1 MINRLLRRMTI
12 RSRLVFLFVLLLIIC
27 SGFIVLIINN
37 QAKLTEQLQ
46 QANEVNSR
54 VERSLLLASGRVL
67 SARINLMRYV
77 SGAVP
82 NPNEALGD
90 IYQAKGLL
98 GQVLSMLNMPE
109 QTTVVEATL
118 AEIDEYQTLIGR
130 VQTALISGMANVDA
144 LLSDANQME
153 VDIVQR
159 IESIVAENTQR
170 MDTANAV
177 QVAKARRQVI
187 YLTVG
192 CGAALFLTL
201 VLFRWVERS
210 VARPIHELRDGAEAL
225 RTGRLDARI
234 PVVGQ
239 DELSLL
245 ARSFNQ
251 MSAHISQSYTNL
263 ENRVVDRTR
272 AAEARA
278 LQLQVA
284 AEVARDAA
292 SASELDS
299 LLFRAVNLIRDRF
312 NFYHVG
318 IFLID
323 DLGKF
328 AVLRAATGELGRSL
342 LQREYKLR
350 VGEVGIIGYTTGT
363 GTARIVND
371 VDADFGYQR
380 DAKLPDTKSEMSIP
394 LKVGKTVIGALDVQS
409 HILNAF
415 SEDDMAALQI
425 LADQLAVA
433 IKNMRLVGELEDRL
447 AEINTLYRRYTQESL
462 VRVSHDTQP
471 LGFQYD
477 LLSLQMG
484 QQRLAPETMAKLR
497 AGQKVTVT
505 EEVQGAVKS
514 RLFAPLMLYDQMIGV
529 LGFDQD
535 DPNHQWSDD
544 EIVIIEAVSNQVIL
558 ALDNARLLDET
569 QLRTD
574 QLRLLQDVTA
584 TAAAHTSVGELLDD
598 VCQKMRSGLDAERC
612 MIAMVDYGG
621 MEATTTALASA
632 RPLPP
637 ELSAKGIKIALTQNV
652 LFAPALREK
661 KSRVWSDEHGLT
673 GAFSGIGIPSQPV
686 IYSVV
691 VIPLLVRE
699 TVIGLIGLEISDPS
713 RRFSEEDLQLFDQL
727 SVQISTAVE
736 VARSVEQSRVRAER
750 ERMIGEITARMRA
763 TMDVETV
770 LRTAVDEIYHSGDY
784 TEVSVYLAT
793 EEDVEK

>member
-1 MINRLLRRMTI
+1 MINRLLRRLTI
-12 RSRLVFLFVLLLIIC
+12 RGRMASLLVLLLIIC
-27 SGFIVLIINN
+27 AGFFILMINN

-46 QANEVNSR
+46 QASNVNSR

-77 SGAVP
+77 TGAVP
-82 NPNEALGD
+82 SPNEALGD
-90 IYQAKGLL
+90 VNQAKDLL
-98 GQVLSMLNMPE
+98 EQALSLLTIAE
-109 QTTVVEATL
+109 QNTAIEATL
-118 AEIDEYQTLIGR
+118 AEIDEYQTLIGK
-130 VQTALISGMANVDA
+130 VQTVLTSGMNDVDV
-144 LLSDANQME
+144 LLSDAYKKE
-153 VDIVQR
+153 LDIEQR
-159 IESIVAENTQR
+159 IESVVAENTQR
-170 MDTANAV
+170 MDAENTS
-177 QVAKARRQVI
+177 QIAKARRQLI
-187 YLTVG
+187 YLSLG
-192 CGAALFLTL
+192 CGAALIL
-201 VLFRWVERS
+201 VLIMVRLVERS
-210 VARPIHELRDGAEAL
+210 IAQPIRELREGAEAL
-225 RTGRLDARI
+225 RSGRLDARI

-251 MSAHISQSYTNL
+251 MTAQIAQSYTNL

-318 IFLID
+318 ILLID

-371 VDADFGYQR
+371 VDADFGYRR
-380 DAKLPDTKSEMSIP
+380 DVKLPDTKSEMAIP
-394 LKVGKTVIGALDVQS
+394 LKVGKAVIGALDVQS
-409 HILNAF
+409 DKLNAF
-415 SEDDMAALQI
+415 GEDDLAALQI

-484 QQRLAPETMAKLR
+484 QQRLAPDVLAKLR
-497 AGQKVTVT
+497 AGQKVIVR
-505 EEVQGAVKS
+505 EEVQGLVKS

-584 TAAAHTSVGELLDD
+584 TAAAHTSVTELLND
-598 VCQKMRSGLDAERC
+598 VSQKMRSGLDAERC
-612 MIAMVDYGG
+612 MIAMVDGG
-621 MEATTTALASA
+621 RMEATTTALASA
-632 RPLPP
+632 RPLPQ
-637 ELSAKGIKIALTQNV
+637 ELTTMGSKIPLAQND
-652 LFAPALREK
+652 LFGQALREK
-661 KSRVWSDEHGLT
+661 KSVVWSDERGLKGAIAGT
-673 GAFSGIGIPSQPV
+673 GAPSQPL
-686 IYSVV
+686 IYSAV
-691 VIPLLVRE
+691 VIPLLIRDA
-699 TVIGLIGLEISDPS
+699 VIGLIGIEIADPN

-727 SVQISTAVE
+727 SIQISTALE
-736 VARSVEQSRVRAER
+736 VARSVEQSRMRAER

-763 TMDVETV
+763 TMDVEKV
-770 LRTAVDEIYHSGDY
+770 LRTAVEEIYHSGEF

-793 EEDVEK
+793 EENV